1 MQKTVLVVED
11 EVLIAMDMQATLE
24 CLGWIV
30 MGPTPTVKGA
40 LGLMDRELPAVAILD
55 MNLGRELVT
64 PVAEALRDRDVPFL
78 IASACVDP
86 VALGGAVF
94 EGVTNIGKPFNERGI
109 ATALA
114 ALDLPDLS

>member
-24 CLGWIV
+24 GLGWIV
-30 MGPTPTVKGA
+30 MGPTPTVNAA
-40 LGLMDRELPAVAILD
+40 LVLIEQELPSVAILD

-64 PVAEALRDRDVPFL
+64 PVAEALKDRHVPFL

-86 VALGGAVF
+86 VALGGEVF
-94 EGVTNIGKPFNERGI
+94 EGVTNIGKPFNERGV
-109 ATALA
+109 AAALA
-114 ALDLPDLS
+114 TLDLPSPA